1 MATKPPKAD
10 IDETRVRATAPKKVA
25 VGVPAVL
32 HALQIANDQMGVSRS
47 VQTLLRVNQKDGFDC
62 PGCAWPEEDK
72 RHIAEF
78 CENGAKA
85 VAEEATLRRVGP
97 DFFAAHPLDELRG
110 HDDWWLGQQGRLTH
124 PMVLEEGATH
134 YRPISWDDALALVAD
149 ELRSLDDPAE
159 AVFYTSGR
167 TSNEA
172 AFLYQLLV
180 RGLGTNNLPDCS
192 NMCHESSGSALTE
205 TIGIGKGTVSIDDI
219 HEADL
224 LIVAGQNPGTNHPR
238 MLSALEKA
246 KQRGATIIAVNPLP
260 EAGLMRFENPQTV
273 RGVAFGGTKLA
284 DQFLQIRLGGDQALF
299 QAIGKHLLEIDPSTG
314 SGTGA
319 AVLDHEFI
327 AAHTSGFDAYRQAM
341 ADASWR
347 DLVAATGLPEKSLR
361 RVAETVR
368 TSKATIVCWAM
379 GLTQHKHSVPT
390 LREVVNML
398 LLQGNIGR
406 PGAGV
411 CPVRGHSNVQGDRTV
426 GIYEKPSAAFLDALD
441 TEFGFAAPRE
451 HGFDTVGAIRA
462 MRDGRVRF
470 FMSMGGNFVSATPD
484 TAVVEA
490 GMSRVGLT
498 VHVSTKLNRS
508 HVVTGRR
515 ALILPTL
522 GRTDRDRRGGREQRV
537 TVEDSM
543 GAVHASRGRLA
554 PPSEELLSE
563 VAIVARLSAL
573 VFGAGAADSGRAAGA
588 GGASTSSRAEEM
600 ARAEDGFAA
609 SAPPLLTSPPLV
621 TRDAEAPADT
631 SPPLVAGDAA
641 VHAADAARH
650 DRGYPE
656 RSPREEARSDG
667 PDPAGLRHPS
677 NVPHADW
684 AALEAD
690 YARIRAHIARVI
702 PGFDDYE
709 ERIDKG
715 RTLHLPNGPR
725 DARRFA
731 TADGRAQFT
740 VNPLEYPR
748 IPRGRLLLQTLRSHD
763 QYNTT
768 IYGKDDRYRGI
779 HGGRRV
785 VLVNAKDI
793 EHLGFA
799 ENDIVDL
806 VSEWRSPDGT
816 LEERRA
822 EEFRIVAYRTPRGN
836 AAAYY
841 PETNVLVPLDSVA
854 DVSGTPTSKSVIVR
868 LERRA

>member
-1 MATKPPKAD
+1 MATKPPAAD
-10 IDETRVRATAPKKVA
+10 IDESLVRVTRPKKVA

-32 HALQIANDQMGVSRS
+32 HALQIANEQMGVTRS
-47 VQTLLRVNQKDGFDC
+47 AQTLLRVNQKDGFDC

-97 DFFAAHPLDELRG
+97 EFFAEHSLDELRA

-134 YRPISWDDALALVAD
+134 YRPISWDDVLALVAD
-149 ELRSLDDPAE
+149 ELRGLDDPDQ

-219 HEADL
+219 HETDL

-260 EAGLMRFENPQTV
+260 EAGLLRFENPQTV
-273 RGVAFGGTKLA
+273 RGVAFGGTQLA
-284 DQFLQIRLGGDQALF
+284 DGFVQIRLGGDQALF
-299 QAIGKHLLEIDPSTG
+299 QAIGKHLLEAED
-314 SGTGA
+314 A
-319 AVLDHEFI
+319 AGGVLDHEFI
-327 AAHTSGFDAYRQAM
+327 AAHTSGFEAYRQAM
-341 ADASWR
+341 NDASWP
-347 DLVAATGLPEKSLR
+347 DLVAATGIPEDALR
-361 RVAETVR
+361 RVGEAVR

-379 GLTQHKHSVPT
+379 GLTQHKHSVAT
-390 LREVVNML
+390 LRDVVNVL

-406 PGAGV
+406 AGAGV

-426 GIYEKPSAAFLDALD
+426 GIYEKPAEAFLAALD
-441 TEFGFAAPRE
+441 REFAFTAPRA
-451 HGFDTVGAIRA
+451 HGFDTVEAIRA
-462 MRDGRVRF
+462 MRDGRVRVF
-470 FMSMGGNFVSATPD
+470 VGMGGNFVSATPD

-490 GMSRVGLT
+490 GMANVGLT

-522 GRTDRDRRGGREQRV
+522 GRTDRDRRAGADGTVREQRV

-543 GAVHASRGRLA
+543 GAVHSSRGRLA
-554 PPSEELLSE
+554 PPSDDLLSE
-563 VAIVARLSAL
+563 VAIVARLCEL
-573 VFGAGAADSGRAAGA
+573 VFGERGDAGAPAPSAGTT
-588 GGASTSSRAEEM
+588 ST
-600 ARAEDGFAA
+600 
-609 SAPPLLTSPPLV
+609 
-621 TRDAEAPADT
+621 
-631 SPPLVAGDAA
+631 
-641 VHAADAARH
+641 
-650 DRGYPE
+650 DRGLPEHGAVEPE
-656 RSPREEARSDG
+656 R
-667 PDPAGLRHPS
+667 PDPTGVRHPR

-684 AALEAD
+684 AALESD
-690 YARIRAHIARVI
+690 YALIRAHIQRVI

-709 ERIDKG
+709 QRIDKG

-725 DARRFA
+725 DARTFA
-731 TADGRAQFT
+731 TPDGRARFT
-740 VNPLEYPR
+740 VNPLEYPV
-748 IPRGRLLLQTLRSHD
+748 IPPGRLLLQTLRSHD

-785 VLVNAKDI
+785 VLVNAHDI
-793 EHLGFA
+793 DALGFA
-799 ENDIVDL
+799 EGDTVDL
-806 VSEWRSPDGT
+806 VSEWAGPGGAV
-816 LEERRA
+816 EERRA
-822 EEFRIVAYRTPRGN
+822 DAFRVVAYSTPRGN

-854 DVSGTPTSKSVIVR
+854 DVSGTPTSKSVVVR
-868 LERRA
+868 LERRRDAG